1 MHTLKAV
8 LILAALVLS
17 GCATANTALGNN
29 EAVIVAI
36 GGALTQQGCTA
47 AAKSAKLQPA
57 ELSAIA
63 AAVNSCSTG
72 ISAAIP
78 AK

>member
-36 GGALTQQGCTA
+36 SGALTQQGCTA
-47 AAKSAKLQPA
+47 AAKAAKLQPA
-57 ELSAIA
+57 ELQGLAT
-63 AAVNSCSTG
+63 AVNACGVG